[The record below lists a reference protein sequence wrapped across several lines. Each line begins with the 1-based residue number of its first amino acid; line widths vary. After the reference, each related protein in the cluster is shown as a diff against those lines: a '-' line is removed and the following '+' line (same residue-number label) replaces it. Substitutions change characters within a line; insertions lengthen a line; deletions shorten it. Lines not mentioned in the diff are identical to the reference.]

1 MSVKLHERTV
11 TDELAIKHY
20 GKFRRFMKDRRL
32 WDDNRQGEP
41 SGLLHYYAPDTPIP
55 RLELKEALDTYE
67 LGREKLIE
75 KVLNLEELIFEH
87 FGEQLTGY
95 CKEKAAIFEAQEDK
109 KLQNKATSYRKNPL
123 PHFIQLEF
131 LEEEILKTQT
141 TRLTR
146 DQLAMLRNKFF
157 HNQIPYSEW
166 LQETLQSN
174 APKDIPTAM
183 IQLVVG
189 EYDALIS
196 ATEKIK

>member
-1 MSVKLHERTV
+1 
-11 TDELAIKHY
+11 
-20 GKFRRFMKDRRL
+20 
-32 WDDNRQGEP
+32 
-41 SGLLHYYAPDTPIP
+41 
-55 RLELKEALDTYE
+55 
-67 LGREKLIE
+67 
-75 KVLNLEELIFEH
+75 
-87 FGEQLTGY
+87 
-95 CKEKAAIFEAQEDK
+95 
-109 KLQNKATSYRKNPL
+109 L